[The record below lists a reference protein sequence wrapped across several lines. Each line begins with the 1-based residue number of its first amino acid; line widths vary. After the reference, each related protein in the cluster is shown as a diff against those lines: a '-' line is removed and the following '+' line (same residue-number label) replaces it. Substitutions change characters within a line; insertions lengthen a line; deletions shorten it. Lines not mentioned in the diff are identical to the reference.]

1 MEDKQILKVIADN
14 PSLFDTLKSHIL
26 NEFEIDAP
34 QGDLTATDEVLGQ
47 ILRARL
53 VGKSKVESAFKK
65 VMNYKSVESEREIK
79 NQAR

>member
-1 MEDKQILKVIADN
+1 MDKQLLSIVADN
-14 PSLFDTLKSHIL
+14 PSLFDTLKKHIL
-26 NEFEIDAP
+26 DEYEIDAP

-65 VMNYKSVESEREIK
+65 IMNYKSVESEREVK